1 MTATL
6 SDEYELLTE
15 MIAHACAIT
24 FLGNASNGLQQDA
37 FFFLDHWYQEDL
49 GVMPVTSVQVP
60 FCLAVSD
67 GVASS
72 NQSQYCSKAVVK
84 AIKKLWDSNQESVQ
98 NMTSD
103 RIHTQLSQ
111 TKHAPKRYGAAAT
124 LAMIVGT
131 LDDNKSI
138 NIDITHVG
146 DSRVYKLGKEAKE
159 WQCLTRDHSLLNE
172 LIDEKAH
179 DEGRQASF
187 EEYNRTGM
195 AGSLYS
201 ITECFA
207 LAVDSDDPS
216 SEPPKSAKRTITA
229 QSGDSLVICTDG
241 IHDLVPSNEW
251 SLIDS
256 QTDLQE
262 WLQTLRHQVYDADGN
277 AYDNGTAIVMRFD

>member
-1 MTATL
+1 MTQT
-6 SDEYELLTE
+6 DDIPNTNQT
-15 MIAHACAIT
+15 IAQACAIT

-49 GVMPVTSVQVP
+49 GVMPVTPIVAP

-72 NQSQYCSKAVVK
+72 NQSQHCSKAVVK
-84 AIKKLWDSNQESVQ
+84 VIKALWDDKQANVQ
-98 NMTSD
+98 SMTSD
-103 RIHTQLSQ
+103 HIYKQLSQ
-111 TKHAPKRYGAAAT
+111 TKHPKKRYGAAAT
-124 LAMIVGT
+124 LAMIIGT
-131 LDDNKSI
+131 LNDNKLI

-146 DSRVYKLGKEAKE
+146 DSRVYLLGKEAKE
-159 WQCLTRDHSLLNE
+159 WQCLTRDHNLLNE
-172 LIDEKAH
+172 LVDEKAH
-179 DEGRQASF
+179 DEGRQVEF
-187 EEYNRTGM
+187 DEYNRIGM

-216 SEPPKSAKRTITA
+216 NEPPKSTKRTITA
-229 QSGDSLVICTDG
+229 QADDCLVICTDG

-251 SLIDS
+251 ALIDN

-262 WLQTLRHQVYDADGN
+262 WLQALRQQVYDSNGN
-277 AYDNGTAIVMRFD
+277 AYDNGTAIVVRFE